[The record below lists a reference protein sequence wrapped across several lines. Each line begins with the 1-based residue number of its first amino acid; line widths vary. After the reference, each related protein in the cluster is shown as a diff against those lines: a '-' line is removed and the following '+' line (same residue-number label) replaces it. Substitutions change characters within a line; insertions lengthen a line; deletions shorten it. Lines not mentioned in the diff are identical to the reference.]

1 MKFRQGTILSG
12 AVVLLMNCL
21 PLPALAGVSVANTRS
36 ATLDFTNDS
45 GITHTLTPVPGVPA
59 SAPANTVLANGAIS
73 SIDGGKYMY
82 ALRYTPNFPKQTS
95 GGFRE
100 IARLLGQQNES
111 NKLMI
116 MMQSKYEMKTN
127 AKLNI
132 RYWTEAAASREY
144 TVVKEGSDVTPID
157 TYITSIDAL
166 IYTP

>member
-21 PLPALAGVSVANTRS
+21 PLPALAGVGVANTQS

-45 GITHTLTPVPGVPA
+45 GITHTLTPVPGVSP
-59 SAPANTVLANGAIS
+59 SAPADTVLANGVIS
-73 SIDGGKYMY
+73 SIDGGKYLF
-82 ALRYTPNFPKQTS
+82 ALRYTPNFPKQSS
-95 GGFRE
+95 GSFRDV
-100 IARLLGQQNES
+100 ARLSGQQNES

-116 MMQSKYEMKTN
+116 VMKSDDEMKTDT
-127 AKLNI
+127 ALNI
-132 RYWTEAAASREY
+132 RYWPEAAAHREY
-144 TVVKEGSDVTPID
+144 TVVKQNNDVTPID